1 MTVITENKICIL
13 INWSRE
19 IDMLENI
26 INLLPASKFE
36 VVINDINTFEK
47 ERGGN
52 ALQIKKI
59 WKLRRSNLNIFLKF
73 TKKKYKIVLSTGLAH
88 SSKVTI
94 SSFLKFLYGKT
105 FGYFFDLTGITK
117 VFFKIFNR
125 PFNAGGKYSRI
136 GAYAWYP
143 EKSIG
148 EKSIRYPSGMDLKL
162 RYYPDYDLEKNF
174 DIFFTHSRLESD
186 LINKKFKNKLC
197 KIIGYPRYEKL
208 GDFNN
213 IKKELQKEFNLI
225 ENKKIIFWTPTHIY
239 FPDETSK
246 NFLPWINH
254 ISKLTSKFNVIIRPH
269 PKLLNKDKQIL
280 SMLKDKN
287 FFVDTNSDRKMGDIY
302 KISDL
307 IICDYGGTIFS
318 AIFLEKP
325 IVLLN
330 MDKNTEFY
338 RQQVSNK
345 SLDILIRDEIIN
357 FDLNVN
363 FTEFE
368 NFFLKD
374 FEKQNIEK
382 IKYLKKKYFGIK
394 EDYLSQD
401 EIKNFILNYLD

>member
-1 MTVITENKICIL
+1 MK
-13 INWSRE
+13 
-19 IDMLENI
+19 
-26 INLLPASKFE
+26 P
-36 VVINDINTFEK
+36 
-47 ERGGN
+47 
-52 ALQIKKI
+52 Q
-59 WKLRRSNLNIFLKF
+59 
-73 TKKKYKIVLSTGLAH
+73 
-88 SSKVTI
+88 
-94 SSFLKFLYGKT
+94 
-105 FGYFFDLTGITK
+105 
-117 VFFKIFNR
+117 
-125 PFNAGGKYSRI
+125 
-136 GAYAWYP
+136 
-143 EKSIG
+143 
-148 EKSIRYPSGMDLKL
+148 
-162 RYYPDYDLEKNF
+162 
-174 DIFFTHSRLESD
+174 
-186 LINKKFKNKLC
+186 
-197 KIIGYPRYEKL
+197 
-208 GDFNN
+208 
-213 IKKELQKEFNLI
+213 
-225 ENKKIIFWTPTHIY
+225 
-239 FPDETSK
+239 